1 MAQVSAV
8 DRDPTVVV
16 PVMVHHLQSADGWGF
31 EVAGGVVEQQQRLCW
46 GLVPVWCGSA
56 LGSRWCQELS
66 QGGALGLDRVVWC
79 RVEAGGDAFPGCGG
93 RCRLGSCVKWIL
105 LSSPSVEDCLRNAC

>member
-1 MAQVSAV
+1 MGLPRLVVAGAAACSGVCTTGVGRSAQVSAV

-46 GLVPVWCGSA
+46 GLEPV
-56 LGSRWCQELS
+56 
-66 QGGALGLDRVVWC
+66 V
-79 RVEAGGDAFPGCGG
+79 
-93 RCRLGSCVKWIL
+93 
-105 LSSPSVEDCLRNAC
+105 